1 MPRKKT
7 IQPEALDRFTLPDG
21 TVVEVRDFITR
32 EIGRGADKKFLAT
45 ELDNQVLLGL
55 FDDLLSTDISR
66 ISRTRAAVLSDHA
79 MARYLL
85 DGGYEMDE
93 RTARRHG
100 KSIRTQYQIW
110 MRLLEESN
118 NELYRYILRP
128 PQ

>member
-7 IQPEALDRFTLPDG
+7 IQPEPLDRLTLPDG
-21 TVVEVRDFITR
+21 TVAEVRDFITR

-45 ELDNQVLLGL
+45 ELDNQVVLGL
-55 FDDLLSTDISR
+55 FDDLLSTDISQ
-66 ISRTRAAVLSDHA
+66 ISRARAAVLSDHA

-100 KSIRTQYQIW
+100 KSIRQKYRVW
-110 MRLLEESN
+110 MLLAEKHN
-118 NELYRYILRP
+118 PELHRYILRP
-128 PQ
+128 AQ